1 MTITDAWASGTAYST
16 GDLVYVANRVYE
28 AQHPAGTSGVSAL
41 THTTGIASDG
51 DVSWKYLRI
60 RTDGNLFQD
69 GWTTNSAGSGY
80 SNGTYEN
87 VPLKNVSSD
96 GLGAKATVVVSGN
109 SVSSVSITN
118 FGYGYDLS
126 LIHI

>member
-1 MTITDAWASGTAYST
+1 MKITDAWASGTAYNT

-51 DVSWKYLRI
+51 DVLW
-60 RTDGNLFQD
+60 
-69 GWTTNSAGSGY
+69 
-80 SNGTYEN
+80 
-87 VPLKNVSSD
+87 
-96 GLGAKATVVVSGN
+96 
-109 SVSSVSITN
+109 
-118 FGYGYDLS
+118 LS